1 MNTKQ
6 EYIGSIKS
14 QQSKLDR
21 VYIIIGS
28 IKSELSNLDQVN
40 ICMYVHLYIKISFI
54 FLYIHKS

>member
-14 QQSKLDR
+14 QQSKLDQ

-28 IKSELSNLDQVN
+28 IKS
-40 ICMYVHLYIKISFI
+40 K
-54 FLYIHKS
+54 